1 MEITVVIAVCVIGS
15 LLALMLRQHR
25 PELAMLLSLGCGI
38 VVVIYMLDGVAQ
50 IRSELEQLLRLVNL
64 PTEVLEV
71 VFKGLGICILSEFA
85 SQSCRDAGEKSI
97 ALKAELAGK
106 IAIVMISMPL
116 FMQLLQL
123 AAGLLSVVG

>member
-25 PELAMLLSLGCGI
+25 PELAMLLSLGCGV